1 MFRNVD
7 SSLQEGSLCC
17 LGRFTTRKL
26 EISRFNSFIKS
37 PLYPRITALKFSIK
51 DFFSKCDQICS
62 KLRIWSHLLKKFLM
76 ENFVFCV
83 VYRKTAR
90 YFFLVIQRFSCIT
103 QHIKEHSTFLKS
115 NNLRYKKK
123 KKIVKFQQKSIQVD
137 SGVFISNP
145 IFRLSTQ
152 LLIVIHNFNHQ
163 VA

>member
-1 MFRNVD
+1 MFCNVD

-37 PLYPRITALKFSIK
+37 PLYARITARKFSIK
-51 DFFSKCDQICS
+51 DFFSKCDQIRS
-62 KLRIWSHLLKKFLM
+62 KLRIWSHLMKKFLM
-76 ENFVFCV
+76 ENFIFCV

-123 KKIVKFQQKSIQVD
+123 LSNFSRKAFKWIQVFLKQPD
-137 SGVFISNP
+137 FSVKPLVANSNP
-145 IFRLSTQ
+145 
-152 LLIVIHNFNHQ
+152 
-163 VA
+163 

>member
-51 DFFSKCDQICS
+51 DFFSKCDQIRS

-123 KKIVKFQQKSIQVD
+123 KKNCQILVEKHSSGFRCFYKQPDFSVKHLVAN
-137 SGVFISNP
+137 SNP
-145 IFRLSTQ
+145 
-152 LLIVIHNFNHQ
+152 
-163 VA
+163 